1 MERMGDATLAAALRV
16 RSSVPI
22 IAGPMF
28 LVSGPALVSACCRA
42 GVIGSVPAL
51 NARTSDIFDGWLSEL
66 SALKDEAD
74 AAPYAVN
81 LIVHHSNPRLEADL
95 DITIRHQVPIII
107 ASVGNPS
114 PVVAR
119 VKAYGGLVF
128 SDVASVKHA
137 RRAAESGADAL
148 ILLCAGA
155 GGQTGWL
162 SPFAFVAE
170 VRAFFD
176 GPIILAGA
184 VSRGAVVDVAERLG
198 ADMALVGTPFIAAS
212 ESLAAD
218 DYRAMLIESGAD
230 DIITTA
236 EVTGIP
242 ANMLRKSIERSGFKP
257 SKEVAEGPFS
267 VEKEIATMRAWRDI
281 WSAGHGVND
290 VKAVEPAADIIGR
303 FAEEYL
309 RARAGLRPAA

>member
-1 MERMGDATLAAALRV
+1 MDRLGGAALAARLRAY
-16 RSSVPI
+16 SSVPI

-28 LVSGPALVSACCRA
+28 LVSGPALVAACCRA
-42 GVIGSVPAL
+42 GVIGSIPAL
-51 NARTSDIFDGWLSEL
+51 NARTSEIFDGWLGEL
-66 SALKDEAD
+66 SALRNEHG

-81 LIVHHSNPRLEADL
+81 LIVHHTNPRLEADL
-95 DITIRHQVPIII
+95 EITVRHEVPIII

-114 PVVAR
+114 PVIGR
-119 VKAYGGLVF
+119 VKAYGGLVI
-128 SDVASVKHA
+128 SDVATVKHA

-162 SPFAFVAE
+162 SPFAFVSE
-170 VRAFFD
+170 VRASFD

-184 VSRGAVVDVAERLG
+184 VSRGGLVDVAERLG

-218 DYRAMLIESGAD
+218 DYRAMLIESGCD
-230 DIITTA
+230 DIVTTA
-236 EVTGIP
+236 DVTGIP

-267 VEKEIATMRAWRDI
+267 VEKETATMRAWREI

-290 VKAVEPAADIIGR
+290 VKAVEPAAQIIAR
-303 FAEEYL
+303 FADEYA
-309 RARAGLRPAA
+309 RARVRP